1 MEKPIQYK
9 DGVDYEKTLG
19 GLGVEDYVIV
29 PTSTQDISA
38 IRSAVCK
45 AAKKLNGASFVV
57 NKTING
63 ARIQR
68 SA

>member
-1 MEKPIQYK
+1 MQKPLMYK

-29 PTSTQDISA
+29 PTSSQDISA
-38 IRSAVCK
+38 IRTAVCK

-57 NKTING
+57 NKTVNG

>member
-1 MEKPIQYK
+1 MYK

-29 PTSTQDISA
+29 PTSSQDISA
-38 IRSAVCK
+38 IRTAVCK

-57 NKTING
+57 NKTVNG

>member
-45 AAKKLNGASFVV
+45 AAKKLNGACFVV
-57 NKTING
+57 NKTVNG
-63 ARIQR
+63 ARILR

>member
-19 GLGVEDYVIV
+19 ALGIEDYVVV
-29 PTSTQDISA
+29 PSSSQDISA
-38 IRSAVCK
+38 IRTAVYK
-45 AAKKLNGASFVV
+45 AAKKIPDAKFVV

>member
-19 GLGVEDYVIV
+19 ALAVGDYVIV
-29 PTSTQDISA
+29 PSSSQDISA
-38 IRSAVCK
+38 IRTAVCK
-45 AAKKLNGASFVV
+45 AAKKISDANFVV
-57 NKTING
+57 NKTVNG